1 MDGHVIFCADGVLRF
16 QSDYD
21 SKRLLPLVAVQ
32 EVLEYSPSKTFLQ
45 TLRRKATIEKGS
57 TLGSFLM
64 CIAPW
69 ASEAQDFTDRNVQAY
84 ITELRKPSGET
95 NAFDRIEIRQRTY
108 VRRSMVHDPIPAG
121 VDIFDWLNR
130 DREIKWSNNWDV
142 ESDYDICGYTNGDPS
157 NYSVST
163 NIHSI
168 KNVPLVFNKNSV
180 LVEGQPKMIPHT
192 PLFNP
197 SAEGVWEVGEHNM
210 LAVNSATEE
219 TASFLDLL
227 NTVIS
232 HGLWYNTPQGFIATR
247 DRLIAAQEQVD
258 EMIAEAAED
267 TPSLSLVDDDYESPA
282 DSEAPAIKKVVVVP
296 GAFDGIIEHSRSE
309 GEEWELMVEAVSLTT
324 QHVVR
329 IGEVEEDTAPD
340 NRLFGSILP

>member
-16 QSDYD
+16 RSDYD
-21 SKRLLPLVAVQ
+21 SKRLLPLVAIQ

-69 ASEAQDFTDRNVQAY
+69 ASEAQDFTDRDVQAY
-84 ITELRKPSGET
+84 ITELRKPSGEV
-95 NAFDRIEIRQRTY
+95 NAFDRIEIRQRTF
-108 VRRSMVHDPIPAG
+108 VRRSMVHDPIPDD
-121 VDIFDWLNR
+121 VDIIDWLNR
-130 DREIKWSNNWDV
+130 QREIKWSNNWDV

-163 NIHSI
+163 NIHGI

-180 LVEGQPKMIPHT
+180 LVEGQSKMIPHT

-197 SAEGVWEVGEHNM
+197 SAEGVWEIGDHNL
-210 LAVNSATEE
+210 LAVNSSNEE
-219 TASFLDLL
+219 TASFSDLL
-227 NTVIS
+227 KTVIS
-232 HGLWYNTPQGFIATR
+232 HGLWYNSPQGCIAHR
-247 DRLIAAQEQVD
+247 DLLMSMKERVD
-258 EMIAEAAED
+258 EMAAEAAED
-267 TPSLSLVDDDYESPA
+267 APSLSLVDDEY
-282 DSEAPAIKKVVVVP
+282 EAPAGDEAPVIKKVVVAP
-296 GAFDGIIEHSRSE
+296 GAFDSLVEHSRSE

>member
-16 QSDYD
+16 RSDYD
-21 SKRLLPLVAVQ
+21 SKRLLPLVAIQ

-84 ITELRKPSGET
+84 ITELRKPSGEV
-95 NAFDRIEIRQRTY
+95 NAFDRIEIRHRTY
-108 VRRSMVHDPIPAG
+108 VRRTMVHDPIPEG

-197 SAEGVWEVGEHNM
+197 SAEGAWEIGDHNL
-210 LAVNSATEE
+210 LAVNSSTEE

-232 HGLWYNTPQGFIATR
+232 HGLWYNTPQGCIAHH
-247 DRLIAAQEQVD
+247 DLLMSMKEQVD
-258 EMIAEAAED
+258 EMIAGETED
-267 TPSLSLVDDDYESPA
+267 APALALVDDNY
-282 DSEAPAIKKVVVVP
+282 EAPVDDEAVTKKVVVVP
-296 GAFDGIIEHSRSE
+296 GAFDGMIEHSRSE

>member
-21 SKRLLPLVAVQ
+21 SKRLLPLVAIQ

-45 TLRRKATIEKGS
+45 TLRRRATIEKGS

-69 ASEAQDFTDRNVQAY
+69 ANEAQDFTDRDVQAY
-84 ITELRKPSGET
+84 ITELRKPSGEA
-95 NAFDRIEIRQRTY
+95 NAFDRIEIRQRTF
-108 VRRSMVHDPIPAG
+108 VRRSMVHDPIPAD
-121 VDIFDWLNR
+121 VDIIDWLNR
-130 DREIKWSNNWDV
+130 KREIKWSNNWDV
-142 ESDYDICGYTNGDPS
+142 ESEYDICGYTNGDSS

-180 LVEGQPKMIPHT
+180 LVEGQSKMIPHT

-197 SAEGVWEVGEHNM
+197 ASEGVWEIGDHNL
-210 LAVNSATEE
+210 LAVNSSNEE
-219 TASFLDLL
+219 TVLFSDLL

-232 HGLWYNTPQGFIATR
+232 HGLWYNTPQGCIAHR
-247 DRLIAAQEQVD
+247 DLLMSMKEQVD
-258 EMIAEAAED
+258 ELAAGADDE
-267 TPSLSLVDDDYESPA
+267 PSLSLVDDDYVAPDDEEPA
-282 DSEAPAIKKVVVVP
+282 VKKVVVAP
-296 GAFDGIIEHSRSE
+296 GAFDGMIAHSRSE
-309 GEEWELMVEAVSLTT
+309 GEEWDLMVEAVSLTT
-324 QHVVR
+324 NHLVR